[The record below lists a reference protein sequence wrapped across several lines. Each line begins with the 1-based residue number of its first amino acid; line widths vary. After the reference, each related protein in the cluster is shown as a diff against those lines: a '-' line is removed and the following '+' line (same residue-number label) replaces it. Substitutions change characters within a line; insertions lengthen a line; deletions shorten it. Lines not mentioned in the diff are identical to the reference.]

1 MLDDK
6 DDTFV
11 WYQTRTGDMSLAD
24 DYVGFDLR
32 KVYPIDNVRFIMGYE
47 GDFWSNYALEYSVD
61 GKTYT
66 EFKSY
71 EQSENKKIIEENFD
85 GIEAR
90 YVRLRNKEDKLT
102 WLKMAD
108 FKVSIIEEGD

>member
-1 MLDDK
+1 MNIKIYNGNGEDRLLDDK

-47 GDFWSNYALEYSVD
+47 GILE
-61 GKTYT
+61 
-66 EFKSY
+66 
-71 EQSENKKIIEENFD
+71 
-85 GIEAR
+85 
-90 YVRLRNKEDKLT
+90 
-102 WLKMAD
+102 
-108 FKVSIIEEGD
+108 